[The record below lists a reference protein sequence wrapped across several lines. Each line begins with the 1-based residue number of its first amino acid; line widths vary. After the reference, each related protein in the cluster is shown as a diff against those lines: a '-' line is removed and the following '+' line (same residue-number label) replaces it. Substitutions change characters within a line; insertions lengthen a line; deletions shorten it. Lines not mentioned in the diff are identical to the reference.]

1 MMEPVSDRRPPITP
15 QLAMRVAILG
25 AIALGLFA
33 IIFFRLWYLQVLSGE
48 QYLAQA
54 NTNRVRT
61 LPIPA
66 PRGRIVDRAG
76 KVIVRNKYAA
86 VIEIDPSSLPQEE
99 RDLAATWGQ
108 KMGDRA
114 ARPAGHHGNPIGI
127 PEIPTAAL
135 RARLK
140 RLGGALHTSAN
151 SIHHQIVRSLVL
163 VPYSNVRVKTDVPR
177 SVLAYVSERP
187 EQFPGVKVEQ
197 AYLRD
202 YPHGTLAA
210 QILGYVG
217 QIGPAQLK
225 ESRYRGVKR
234 GTVVGQDGLERTY
247 DKYLRGKPGVRRVQV
262 DANGRPIPNARL
274 KDSNPVG
281 GQRLRLSLDL
291 GLEDS
296 GSKAIAGPL
305 NPGGRPGA
313 FLAMDPRDGQLL
325 AMGSFPT
332 FDPSIFTKPLTEKRY
347 KALIGDQ
354 GDNGPGPIFNR
365 AIGGG
370 YPTASTMKPITAL
383 AGLDKGLIQA
393 STTIDDTGCTKVG
406 EIDRCNAHKQA
417 YGAVDLARALQ
428 VSSDVYFYRLGI
440 DAYYRGDEP
449 GKALIIQ
456 RWARRLG
463 LDRPTGIDLPGD
475 ISRGGTIPDPAWR
488 DEINAEERACR
499 KKKKIPIGANVYQAG
514 ALGCGRSDLRDYNL
528 GDTVNLAI
536 GQGDVQASPLQMA
549 IAYAALENGGKIVQP
564 HLGLEIETPGGELVQ
579 RIEREPARKV
589 KIDQANLDVVRN
601 GLHLAASTPEGTSGD
616 VFAGWNQ
623 DAFPIYGKTGTA
635 TRDNQEDQSWYIAFV
650 PDPKR
655 PIVVAV
661 TVERGGFGAAVA
673 APIACRMLAHYYKQ
687 DPSACTAGIATSR

>member
-15 QLAMRVAILG
+15 QLALRVAIFG

-66 PRGRIVDRAG
+66 PRGRIVDRKG
-76 KVIVRNKYAA
+76 RVIVLNEFAA

-108 KMGDRA
+108 RMGVRA
-114 ARPAGHHGNPIGI
+114 ARPAGHHGEPISI
-127 PEIPTAAL
+127 PEIPTAEL

-140 RLGGALHTSAN
+140 RLGRALNTSAN

-197 AYLRD
+197 AYLRN
-202 YPHGTLAA
+202 YPHGSLAA

-225 ESRYRGVKR
+225 ESRYRGVKQ

-262 DANGRPIPNARL
+262 DANGRPIPSSRL
-274 KDSNPVG
+274 KNSKPVA

-291 GLEDS
+291 GLEES

-305 NPGGRPGA
+305 NPGPNPGA
-313 FLAMDPRDGQLL
+313 FLAMDPRNGELL

-332 FDPSIFTKPLTEKRY
+332 FDPSIFTKPITKKRY
-347 KALIGDQ
+347 QALIGNG
-354 GDNGPGPIFNR
+354 GDDGPGPIFNR
-365 AIGGG
+365 AIAGG

-383 AGLDKGLIQA
+383 AGLDKGLIEPG
-393 STTIDDTGCTKVG
+393 TTIEDPGCIKVG
-406 EIDRCNAHKQA
+406 EIDRCNANSQA
-417 YGAVDLARALQ
+417 YGAVDLTKALQ
-428 VSSDVYFYRLGI
+428 VSSDVYFYKLGMS
-440 DAYYRGDEP
+440 AYYRGDEP

-475 ISRGGTIPDPAWR
+475 IYRGGTIPDPAWR
-488 DEINAEERACR
+488 DEINAFERACR
-499 KKKKIPIGANVYQAG
+499 AKKHIPLGAGPLQAAAG
-514 ALGCGRSDLRDYNL
+514 GCGRSDLRDYNL

-536 GQGDVQASPLQMA
+536 GQGDVQASPLQLA
-549 IAYAALENGGKIVQP
+549 IAYSALENGGKIVQP

-579 RIEREPARKV
+579 RIERDPARQV
-589 KIDQANLDVVRN
+589 HIDQANLDVVRN

-616 VFAGWNQ
+616 VFAAWNQ
-623 DAFPIYGKTGTA
+623 GAFPVYGKTGTA
-635 TRDNQEDQSWYIAFV
+635 QTPKGDQSWYIAYV

-687 DPSACTAGIATSR
+687 DPSACTAGTATAR

>member
-15 QLAMRVAILG
+15 QLALRVAIFG
-25 AIALGLFA
+25 AVAFALFA
-33 IIFFRLWYLQVLSGE
+33 IVFFRLWYLQVLSGE

-54 NTNRVRT
+54 NSNRVRA

-66 PRGRIVDRAG
+66 PRGRIVDRG
-76 KVIVRNKYAA
+76 GRVIVQNELAA
-86 VIEIDPSSLPQEE
+86 VIEIDPSALPQSE

-108 KMGDRA
+108 RMGERA
-114 ARPAGHHGNPIGI
+114 ARPAGHRGEPIRI
-127 PEIPTAAL
+127 PEIPDAEL

-140 RLGGALHTSAN
+140 RLGRALNTSAN

-202 YPHGTLAA
+202 YPHGELAA

-225 ESRYRGVKR
+225 EKRYQGVKQ

-247 DKYLRGKPGVRRVQV
+247 DKYLRGRPGVRRVQV
-262 DANGRPIPNARL
+262 DANGRPIPNPRL
-274 KDSNPVG
+274 KDSKPVS

-291 GLEDS
+291 GLEEE
-296 GSKAIAGPL
+296 GAKAIAGPL
-305 NPGGRPGA
+305 NPGSNPGA
-313 FLAMDPRDGQLL
+313 FLAMDPRDGALL

-332 FDPSIFTKPLTEKRY
+332 FDPSIFTKPITEKRY
-347 KALIGDQ
+347 KALIGDS
-354 GDNGPGPIFNR
+354 DADGPGPIFNR
-365 AIGGG
+365 AISGG
-370 YPTASTMKPITAL
+370 YPVASTMKAITAL
-383 AGLDKGLIQA
+383 AGLDKDLIA
-393 STTIDDTGCTKVG
+393 AGTTVDDPGCIQVG
-406 EIDRCNAHKQA
+406 EAKRCNANKQA
-417 YGAVDLARALQ
+417 YGTVDLARALQ
-428 VSSDVYFYRLGI
+428 VSSDVYFYKLGI
-440 DAYYRGDEP
+440 SAFYRGDEP

-475 ISRGGTIPDPAWR
+475 IYRGGTIPDPAWR
-488 DEINAEERACR
+488 DEINAGERACR
-499 KKKKIPIGANVYQAG
+499 KKKNIPVGANVYQAG

-549 IAYAALENGGKIVQP
+549 IAYAAIENGGKIVQP
-564 HLGLEIETPGGELVQ
+564 HLGLEIESPTGELVQ
-579 RIEREPARKV
+579 RIEREPERKV
-589 KIDQANLDVVRN
+589 KIDPANLAAVRE
-601 GLHLAASTPEGTSGD
+601 GLRLAASEPGGTSYD
-616 VFAGWNQ
+616 VFAGWNH
-623 DAFPIYGKTGTA
+623 AAYPVYGKTGTA
-635 TRDNQEDQSWYIAFV
+635 TRDGQEDQSWYLAFV
-650 PDPKR
+650 PDRDR
-655 PIVVAV
+655 PLVVAV

-673 APIACRMLAHYYKQ
+673 APIACRMLAKYYKQ
-687 DPSACTAGIATSR
+687 DASACAAGAATSR

>member
-15 QLAMRVAILG
+15 QLALRVAIFG
-25 AIALGLFA
+25 GVALALFA
-33 IIFFRLWYLQVLSGE
+33 IVFFRLWYLQVLSGE

-54 NTNRVRT
+54 NSNRVRA

-66 PRGRIVDRAG
+66 PRGRIVDRNG
-76 KVIVRNKYAA
+76 KVIVRNNFAA
-86 VIEIDPSSLPQEE
+86 VIEVDPSSLPQEE
-99 RDLAATWGQ
+99 RDLAAGWGQ
-108 KMGDRA
+108 KMGERA
-114 ARPAGHHGNPIGI
+114 ARPKGHHGEPIRI
-127 PEIPTAAL
+127 PEIPTAEL

-140 RLGGALHTSAN
+140 RLGRALNTSAN

-202 YPHGTLAA
+202 YPHGSLAA

-225 ESRYRGVKR
+225 EARYRGVKQ

-262 DANGRPIPNARL
+262 DANGRPIPNPRL
-274 KDSNPVG
+274 KDSKPVA

-296 GSKAIAGPL
+296 GSKAIGGPL
-305 NPGGRPGA
+305 NPGLNPGA

-332 FDPSIFTKPLTEKRY
+332 FDPSIFTKPITKKRY
-347 KALIGDQ
+347 QALIGVGGND
-354 GDNGPGPIFNR
+354 GPGPIFNR
-365 AIGGG
+365 AIAGG

-383 AGLDKGLIQA
+383 AGLDKGLITPA
-393 STTIDDTGCTKVG
+393 TTIDDPGCIQVG
-406 EIDRCNAHKQA
+406 EAKRCNANNQA
-417 YGAVDLARALQ
+417 YGSVDLARALQ
-428 VSSDVYFYRLGI
+428 VSSDVYFYKLGMT
-440 DAYYRGDEP
+440 AYYRGDEP
-449 GKALIIQ
+449 GKSLIIQ

-475 ISRGGTIPDPAWR
+475 IYQGGTIPDPAWR
-488 DEINAEERACR
+488 DEINAFERSCR
-499 KKKKIPIGANVYQAG
+499 AKQHISLNATSQQAADG
-514 ALGCGRSDLRDYNL
+514 GCGRSDLRDYNL

-536 GQGDVQASPLQMA
+536 GQGDVQASPLQLA

-564 HLGLEIETPGGELVQ
+564 HLGLEIETPSAELVQ
-579 RIEREPARKV
+579 RIQREPARKV
-589 KIDQANLDVVRN
+589 TIDQANLDVVRN

-623 DAFPIYGKTGTA
+623 GAFPIYGKTGTA
-635 TRDNQEDQSWYIAFV
+635 QTPKGDQSWYIAFV

-673 APIACRMLAHYYKQ
+673 APIACRMLAHFYKQ
-687 DPSACTAGIATSR
+687 DPGACTAGSAKSR

>member
-15 QLAMRVAILG
+15 QLALRVAIFG
-25 AIALGLFA
+25 AVAFALFA
-33 IIFFRLWYLQVLSGE
+33 IVFFRLWYLQVLSGE

-54 NTNRVRT
+54 NSNRVRA

-66 PRGRIVDRAG
+66 PRGRVVDRNG
-76 KVIVRNKYAA
+76 KVIVRNEFAA

-108 KMGDRA
+108 KMGERA
-114 ARPAGHHGNPIGI
+114 ARPAGHKGDPIRI
-127 PEIPTAAL
+127 PEIPTAEL

-140 RLGGALHTSAN
+140 RLGRVLNASGN
-151 SIHHQIVRSLVL
+151 SIHHQVVRSLVL

-187 EQFPGVKVEQ
+187 ERFPGVKVEQ

-202 YPHGTLAA
+202 YPYGSLAA

-225 ESRYRGVKR
+225 QKRYQGVKP
-234 GTVVGQDGLERTY
+234 GTIVGQDGLERTY
-247 DKYLRGKPGVRRVQV
+247 DKYLRGQPGVRRVQV
-262 DANGRPIPNARL
+262 DANGRPVPNPRL
-274 KDSNPVG
+274 RDTKPVA

-291 GLEDS
+291 GLE
-296 GSKAIAGPL
+296 KAGAAAIGGPL
-305 NPGGRPGA
+305 NPGSNPGA
-313 FLAMDPRDGQLL
+313 FIAMDPRDGELL

-332 FDPSIFTKPLTEKRY
+332 FDPAIFTKPITEKRY
-347 KALIGDQ
+347 KALVGDS
-354 GDNGPGPIFNR
+354 GEDGPGPIFNR
-365 AIGGG
+365 AVAGG
-370 YPTASTMKPITAL
+370 YPTASTFKPITAL
-383 AGLDKGLIQA
+383 AGLDKDLITPQ
-393 STTIDDTGCTKVG
+393 TTVDDPGCIQVG
-406 EIDRCNAHKQA
+406 EAERCNANKQA
-417 YGAVDLARALQ
+417 YGSVDLLRAIQ
-428 VSSDVYFYRLGI
+428 VSSDVYFYRLGM
-440 DAYYRGDEP
+440 DAFYRGDEP

-456 RWARRLG
+456 RWARKLG
-463 LDRPTGIDLPGD
+463 LDRATGIDLPGD
-475 ISRGGTIPDPAWR
+475 IYRGGTIPDPKWR
-488 DEINAEERACR
+488 DEINADERACR
-499 KKKKIPIGANVYQAG
+499 AKKKISPAANVYQAG

-564 HLGLEIETPGGELVQ
+564 HLGLEIESPTGELVQ

-589 KIDQANLDVVRN
+589 KIDPADLEAVRT
-601 GLHLAASTPEGTSGD
+601 GLHLAASEPGGTSFD

-623 DAFPIYGKTGTA
+623 DAYPIYGKTGTA
-635 TRDNQEDQSWYIAFV
+635 TRDLKQDQSWYIAYV

-661 TVERGGFGAAVA
+661 TVEEGGFGAAVA
-673 APIACRMLAHYYKQ
+673 APIACRMLAHYYRQ
-687 DPSACTAGIATSR
+687 DPSACSAGAAKSR

>member
-1 MMEPVSDRRPPITP
+1 MMEPVSERRPPITP
-15 QLAMRVAILG
+15 QLALRVAIFG
-25 AIALGLFA
+25 AVALALFA
-33 IIFFRLWYLQVLSGE
+33 IVFFRLWYLQVLSGE

-54 NTNRVRT
+54 NSNRVRT
-61 LPIPA
+61 LAVPA
-66 PRGRIVDRAG
+66 PRGRIVDRKG
-76 KVIVRNKYAA
+76 QVIVRNEFAA

-99 RDLAATWGQ
+99 RDLANAWGQ
-108 KMGDRA
+108 RMGKREA
-114 ARPAGHHGNPIGI
+114 LPAGHKGEPPRI
-127 PEIPTAAL
+127 PEIPTDEL

-140 RLGGALHTSAN
+140 RLGRVLNTSAN
-151 SIHHQIVRSLVL
+151 SIHHQVVRSLVL

-197 AYLRD
+197 TYLRD
-202 YPHGTLAA
+202 YPHGTLGA

-225 ESRYRGVKR
+225 EQRYRGVKQ

-262 DANGRPIPNARL
+262 DANGRPIPNPRL
-274 KDSNPVG
+274 KDTKPVP

-291 GLEDS
+291 GLEKE
-296 GSKAIAGPL
+296 GAKAIAGPL
-305 NPGGRPGA
+305 NPGSNPGA

-332 FDPSIFTKPLTEKRY
+332 FDPAIFTKPITDKRY
-347 KALIGDQ
+347 KALLGDD
-354 GDNGPGPIFNR
+354 GDGPGPIFNR
-365 AIGGG
+365 AISGG
-370 YPTASTMKPITAL
+370 YPTASTFKPITAL
-383 AGLDKGLIQA
+383 AGLDKGLITA
-393 STTIDDTGCTKVG
+393 GTTVNDAGCIKVG
-406 EIDRCNAHKQA
+406 EIDRCNANEQA
-417 YGAVDLARALQ
+417 YGAVDLAKALQ

-463 LDRPTGIDLPGD
+463 LDHPTGIDLPGD
-475 ISRGGTIPDPAWR
+475 IYRGGTIPDPAWR
-488 DEINAEERACR
+488 NEINAEERVCR
-499 KKKKIPIGANVYQAG
+499 KKKKISVDVTGEQAG
-514 ALGCGRSDLRDYNL
+514 VLGCGRSDLRTYNL

-564 HLGLEIETPGGELVQ
+564 HLGLEIESPAAELVQ

-589 KIDQANLDVVRN
+589 KIDPGHLETVRN

-623 DAFPIYGKTGTA
+623 DAYPIYGKTGTA
-635 TRDNQEDQSWYIAFV
+635 QRKPKNDQSWYVAYV

-661 TVERGGFGAAVA
+661 TVEEGGFGAAVA
-673 APIACRMLAHYYKQ
+673 APIACRMLAKYYEQ
-687 DPSACTAGIATSR
+687 DETACAAGSATAR

>member
-15 QLAMRVAILG
+15 QLALRVAVFG
-25 AIALGLFA
+25 GVALALFA
-33 IIFFRLWYLQVLSGE
+33 IVFFRLWYLQVLSGE

-54 NTNRVRT
+54 NSNRVRA

-66 PRGRIVDRAG
+66 PRGRIVDRNG
-76 KVIVRNKYAA
+76 KVIVRNKFAA
-86 VIEIDPSSLPQEE
+86 VIEVDPSSLPQEE

-114 ARPAGHHGNPIGI
+114 ARPKGHHGNPIRI
-127 PEIPTAAL
+127 PEIPDAEL

-140 RLGGALHTSAN
+140 RLGRVLNTSAN

-202 YPHGTLAA
+202 YPHGSLAA
-210 QILGYVG
+210 QILGNVG
-217 QIGPAQLK
+217 QIGEAQLK
-225 ESRYRGVKR
+225 EARYRGVKT

-262 DANGRPIPNARL
+262 DAQGRPIPSSRL
-274 KDSNPVG
+274 KDSKPVS

-296 GSKAIAGPL
+296 GAKAIGGPL
-305 NPGGRPGA
+305 NPGANPGA

-325 AMGSFPT
+325 AMGSYPT
-332 FDPSIFTKPLTEKRY
+332 FDPSIFTKPITEKRY
-347 KALIGDQ
+347 QALIGKG
-354 GDNGPGPIFNR
+354 GDDSPSPIFNR
-365 AIGGG
+365 AIAGG

-383 AGLDKGLIQA
+383 AGLDKGLITPA
-393 STTIDDTGCTKVG
+393 TTIEDPGCIKVG
-406 EIDRCNAHKQA
+406 EIDRCNANEQA

-428 VSSDVYFYRLGI
+428 VSSDVYFYKLGMS
-440 DAYYRGDEP
+440 AYYRGDEP

-456 RWARRLG
+456 RWARKLG

-475 ISRGGTIPDPAWR
+475 IYRGGTIPDPAWR
-488 DEINAEERACR
+488 DEINAFERSCR
-499 KKKKIPIGANVYQAG
+499 AKKHIPISAG
-514 ALGCGRSDLRDYNL
+514 PRAAADGGCGRSDLRNYNL

-536 GQGDVQASPLQMA
+536 GQGDVQASPLQLA
-549 IAYAALENGGKIVQP
+549 IAYAALANGGKIVQP
-564 HLGLEIETPGGELVQ
+564 HLGLAIETPTAELVQ
-579 RIEREPARKV
+579 RIEHEPARKV
-589 KIDQANLDVVRN
+589 KIDQANLDAVRN

-623 DAFPIYGKTGTA
+623 NAFPIYGKTGTA
-635 TRDNQEDQSWYIAFV
+635 QTAKGDQSWYIAYV

-673 APIACRMLAHYYKQ
+673 APIACRILAKYYKQ
-687 DPSACTAGIATSR
+687 DASACSAGAATAR